1 MSQSRMPVI
10 GIRRPCIQLV
20 SRYQTCRQNI
30 PLGKE
35 KAMNKNM
42 TRKILES
49 HLIDGPMVVGEE
61 IAIRIDH
68 TLTHDVTGT
77 QAYLA
82 FETLGIPRVRT
93 EKSVSYVDHNLLYA
107 DNKNMD
113 DHLYLQ
119 SIARKYGLYL
129 SRAGNGIC
137 HTVHFERFGIPG
149 KTLLGSDS
157 HTPTGGA
164 IGMLSIGAGGLDV
177 AMAMAGEPIYIKM
190 PKVVH
195 VILKGRLRGGV
206 AAKDVILEMLRR
218 LTVKGGLGKIFEYTG
233 EGLASLNIFDRSTIA
248 NMGAEMG
255 ATTSIFPSDETVRQF
270 FVRQNREQDWA
281 ALLPDENADYD
292 ETMEIDLDTL
302 EPLVAQPDMPDK
314 VVKVSELTGVKVNQ
328 VFIGSCTNASYTDF
342 AKVARIMEGRVVHED
357 VSFSIAPGSR
367 QVFSMLL
374 RDGIISKLVASGA
387 RVLECGCGP
396 CVGIGQAPSTGGISL
411 RTSNR
416 NFKGRGGTLNA
427 SLYLASPEVAAATA
441 LTGFITDPRTVMAE
455 NLLDDIQEPETFII
469 DDRMV
474 IPPYEGNEE
483 VEIVRGPNIKPMPIC
498 DPMEDSLEARV
509 VAKRGDNITTDDI
522 IPANAQF
529 SALRSNI
536 PAISEITFGRIDPD
550 FHKRARE
557 YGKSIIVGGENY
569 GQGSSREHAAIAPM
583 YLGVKAVL
591 VKSLARIHKNNLIN
605 HGVLPLVF
613 ANSGDYERI
622 EQGDELSIEQVKDQV
637 RNRRVTLVNK
647 TQGTSFEAIADLT
660 DREVDLIIAG
670 GQLRYVQKKYER
682 MREQGGG

>member
-1 MSQSRMPVI
+1 
-10 GIRRPCIQLV
+10 
-20 SRYQTCRQNI
+20 
-30 PLGKE
+30 
-35 KAMNKNM
+35 MNKNM

-177 AMAMAGEPIYIKM
+177 AMAMAGEPIFIKM
-190 PKVVH
+190 PKVVN

-255 ATTSIFPSDETVRQF
+255 ATTSIFPSDDTVRQF
-270 FVRQNREQDWA
+270 FVRQNREQDWLP
-281 ALLPDENADYD
+281 LLPDEQADYD

-314 VVKVSELTGVKVNQ
+314 VVRASELSGVKVNQ

-342 AKVARIMEGRVVHED
+342 AKVAKIMEGQIVHED

-441 LTGFITDPRTVMAE
+441 LTGFITDPRTVMGE
-455 NLLDDIQEPETFII
+455 HLLDGIKEPDEFII

-474 IPPYEGNEE
+474 IPPYEGTEE
-483 VEIVRGPNIKPMPIC
+483 VEIIRGPNIKPMPIS
-498 DPMEDSLEARV
+498 DPMEDRLEARV

-583 YLGVKAVL
+583 FLGVKAVL
-591 VKSLARIHKNNLIN
+591 AKSLARIHKNNLIN

-613 ANSGDYERI
+613 ANSSDYERI
-622 EQGDELSIEQVKDQV
+622 EQGDELSIEQVKEQV

-647 TQGTSFEAIADLT
+647 TQGTSFEAIVDLT

-670 GQLRYVQKKYER
+670 GQLRYVQSKYER